1 MILTGKE
8 IINEINL
15 GNILIQPFNIDQI
28 NPNSYNYRLSETI
41 KIFQGMN
48 GPKPVFVEAKI
59 PAGGIILKTRQM
71 YLAHTFE
78 VIGSKK
84 YAMSLIG
91 RSSLG
96 RLGLFLQ
103 ISANLGHT
111 TSRHRW
117 TLELVAAHKIKLYP
131 NMIIGQV
138 SFWENKGN
146 IEVYNGQYGTLNNTQ
161 ESLIY

>member
-8 IINEINL
+8 ITREIL
-15 GNILIQPFNIDQI
+15 AGNISINPFNCDQI
-28 NPNSYNYRLSETI
+28 NPNSYNYRIGSNIKVFDSFVGFRPTFTEVTIPENGIVLKPLQLYLS
-41 KIFQGMN
+41 
-48 GPKPVFVEAKI
+48 
-59 PAGGIILKTRQM
+59 KT
-71 YLAHTFE
+71 LE

-111 TSRHRW
+111 TSKHNW
-117 TLELVAAHKIKLYP
+117 TLELIATQRIRVYP

-138 SFWENKGN
+138 SFWENKG
-146 IEVYNGQYGTLNNTQ
+146 EFEQYTGQYGRLNNTQ
-161 ESLIY
+161 ESFIY